1 MNTKHHIAPT
11 PRVPGV
17 LAAPA
22 LAPLARVTLSLD
34 PLVSIV
40 GRHVRL
46 SAKARQAIERDL
58 TEALAQS
65 GVEVASIPASLQAA
79 QAPAVTDDLVMTTE
93 EAARLVGVSRP
104 FMVKLIESGAVAL
117 HQRVGNQRRVLRSAV
132 QAWQAGERSR
142 QAQALKRVAVDLDD
156 EVFGQP

>member
-1 MNTKHHIAPT
+1 M
-11 PRVPGV
+11 
-17 LAAPA
+17 LALP
-22 LAPLARVTLSLD
+22 PLARVTLSLD

-58 TEALAQS
+58 AEALAQS
-65 GVEVASIPASLQAA
+65 GVEVASIPAPLQAA
-79 QAPAVTDDLVMTTE
+79 QVPAVTDDPVMTTE

-104 FMVKLIESGAVAL
+104 FMVKLIDTGAVAL

-132 QAWQAGERSR
+132 QAWQACERSR
-142 QAQALKRVAVDLDD
+142 QVQALKRVAADLDD
-156 EVFGQP
+156 EIFGEP